1 MYIDSSD
8 IHFKVFLLSVGFGFI
23 VGLLYDFFKVFRTVV
38 LRSKKGI
45 FIQDILFFL
54 IIAVITFLF
63 LLSING
69 GRFRF
74 YIFVALAVGFAVY
87 FFTFSSFFFGFSLK
101 FLEKIKSAFLLF
113 STVISFPFRKILKS
127 SGKLRKKLKENLIKL
142 PKKINFKQ
150 KPLENENSFGI

>member
-1 MYIDSSD
+1 MYIDSTD
-8 IHFKVFLLSVGFGFI
+8 IHFKVFLFSVGFGFI

-38 LRSKKGI
+38 LKSKKGI

-54 IIAVITFLF
+54 FIAVITFLF

-87 FFTFSSFFFGFSLK
+87 FFTFSSFVFGFSLK
-101 FLEKIKSAFLLF
+101 ILEKLKSAFFLL
-113 STVISFPFRKILKS
+113 STIISFPLRKILKPA
-127 SGKLRKKLKENLIKL
+127 GKIRKKFKEILIKL
-142 PKKINFKQ
+142 SKMIKFKQ